1 MYRMYLLSPSLGC
14 WRRSGWVEGFDVAW
28 EELGHRKIGKAGPSR
43 ILEISCGIDSGGQ
56 TRSEYWLWSLGY
68 I

>member
-1 MYRMYLLSPSLGC
+1 M
-14 WRRSGWVEGFDVAW
+14 EGFDVAW
-28 EELGHRKIGKAGPSR
+28 KELGHRKIGKAGPSR